1 MRSAGWVGCLR
12 RLPALGYL
20 GVALF
25 ALWTAGLVGFVR
37 ASGEFRARLPRLQDP
52 PATGE
57 YNLAAAR
64 FGATVRAS
72 SFLSDWGAHHH
83 PLYVLDGRRDPDA
96 LEKWASAPGDQ
107 APWLEVHWRE
117 PHRLARVVVHH
128 AGAVEN
134 KAATARGYTVSCLND
149 ALATG
154 HGSTPGIVVG
164 GNENAVAVHPL
175 DCPGARG
182 VRLQLQPN
190 GPGELVRVYEVEAWG
205 R

>member
-1 MRSAGWVGCLR
+1 MRSVAWVGFLR
-12 RLPALGYL
+12 RLPPLGTV

-25 ALWTAGLVGFVR
+25 AIWTAGLVGFVR
-37 ASGEFRARLPRLQDP
+37 AGGEFRARLPRLQDP
-52 PATGE
+52 PAAGE

-72 SFLSDWGAHHH
+72 SFFSDWSAHHH
-83 PLYVLDGRRDPDA
+83 PLYVLDGRREPDA

-107 APWLEVHWRE
+107 APWIEVHWRE
-117 PHRLARVVVHH
+117 PRRLERLVVRH

-134 KAATARGYTVSCLND
+134 GAATIRRYTVRCLTD
-149 ALATG
+149 AVGTAAGAAAALA
-154 HGSTPGIVVG
+154 VD

-175 DCPGARG
+175 DCAGARG
-182 VRLQLQPN
+182 VRLELRPN
-190 GPGELVRVYEVEAWG
+190 SAGDVVRVYELEAWG